1 MIQAGLEDAW
11 IAVRKVRWR
20 EAWRDVWGMCLRDL
34 GDWQGSGRSVGEGG
48 VRGGSQ
54 ASSLALGV
62 LVVQFR
68 DGTTGRVTC
77 FEGTRSPRGR
87 CLVDVQV
94 AQTGWRVILRP
105 GALG

>member
-1 MIQAGLEDAW
+1 MKGDFPSGKAGRRGLGGEAGIVIQAGLEDAW

-68 DGTTGRVTC
+68 DGNHRQSNM
-77 FEGTRSPRGR
+77 F
-87 CLVDVQV
+87 
-94 AQTGWRVILRP
+94 
-105 GALG
+105 